1 MEKHITCIG
10 CPLGCAVTVTMDQGE
25 ITDITGHT
33 CSRGEKY
40 ARKEVTQ
47 PTRIVTSIVKVNE
60 GDIQMVS
67 VKTESDIP
75 KDKIFDCMEA
85 IRKIVVTAPV
95 KIGDIIVPDV
105 CGTGSILLPPKT
117 STKKLASIKHNL

>member
-1 MEKHITCIG
+1 MEKQITCIG
-10 CPLGCAVTVTMDQGE
+10 CPLGCAVTITMEQGE
-25 ITDITGHT
+25 ITSVTGYT

-40 ARKEVTQ
+40 ARQEVTH

-75 KDKIFDCMEA
+75 KNKIFDCMEA
-85 IRKIVVTAPV
+85 IREIVVTAPV

-105 CGTGSILLPPKT
+105 CGTGVNVIA
-117 STKKLASIKHNL
+117 TKNIDKKAC

>member
-1 MEKHITCIG
+1 MEKQITCIG
-10 CPLGCAVTVTMDQGE
+10 CPLGCAVTITMKQGE
-25 ITDITGHT
+25 ITSVTGYT

-40 ARKEVTQ
+40 ARKEVTH

-85 IRKIVVTAPV
+85 IREIVVTAPV

-105 CGTGSILLPPKT
+105 CGTGVNVIATKNID
-117 STKKLASIKHNL
+117 KKLASIKHN

>member
-1 MEKHITCIG
+1 MEKQITCIG
-10 CPLGCAVTVTMDQGE
+10 CPLGCAVTITMEQGE
-25 ITDITGHT
+25 ITSVTGHT

-40 ARKEVTQ
+40 ARKEVTH

-85 IRKIVVTAPV
+85 IREIVVTAPV
-95 KIGDIIVPDV
+95 KIGDIIIPDV
-105 CGTGSILLPPKT
+105 CGTGVNVIA
-117 STKKLASIKHNL
+117 TKNIDKKAC

>member
-1 MEKHITCIG
+1 MEKQITCIG
-10 CPLGCAVTVTMDQGE
+10 CPLGCAVTVTMNQGE

-40 ARKEVTQ
+40 ARKEVTH

-67 VKTESDIP
+67 VKTESYIP

-85 IRKIVVTAPV
+85 IREIVVTAPV

-105 CGTGSILLPPKT
+105 CGTGVNVIA
-117 STKKLASIKHNL
+117 TKNIDKKACSY